1 MARGFVDLAV
11 VLDGS
16 AVACWVASIDLD
28 FYNRR
33 RPHSSLDGATHRMKP
48 YFTRLPPRLAA

>member
-1 MARGFVDLAV
+1 MSLFILMVRGFADLAV

-33 RPHSSLDGATHRMKP
+33 RPHSSLDGATPDEALLH
-48 YFTRLPPRLAA
+48 